1 LIVNYRILGPFEVT
15 RGGEKLAVGGPRQQ
29 AVLVALLMH
38 ANEVVATDQL
48 IEMVWGDSAPAK
60 AANTLHGYVFHLR
73 RALEPTR
80 GQGKPA
86 EILVS
91 EPNGYRLHAR
101 PDEIDAAQFE
111 RLADHGRRLLEA
123 GDSRAAELT
132 LTEALGLWRSDPLPG
147 FEDHEFAT
155 TEISRLRE
163 RRTQAAEDHLAALLN
178 TGEHDAV
185 IAAAETLCTQHP
197 WRERLWGLRMTAL
210 YRVGRQAD
218 ALAAFQTVRATLID
232 ELGVEPG
239 PDLRALEQRI
249 LAQDVELDLSPTTG
263 AKAAPPDSPPHGL
276 PHPVSSFIGREDDI
290 SRVADAVG
298 QARLV
303 TILGPGGVGK
313 TRLAIAAGH
322 HLAATFD
329 DTFFADLST
338 IADPALTAN
347 VVAATL
353 GVDDTPDRPAPESII
368 SRLTAHKILLVLD
381 NCEHLIDA
389 TARLTAELLSSCAT
403 LTIVATSREAIGI
416 DGEHIVALAPMSTP
430 PIGWH
435 GPLADPEDFT
445 SIRLFCDRAH
455 AVLRD
460 FDPETGWDHIATV
473 CRAVDG
479 VPLALE
485 LAAARLRSMPL
496 DVVAGRIEDRFRL
509 LTGGSRAAVSRQ
521 RTLEAAMD
529 WSYDLLEPAER
540 FCLARAS
547 VFVGGFT
554 TQAAEFVL
562 GCDPIDTY
570 DVVDLIGQLVDK
582 SLLSL
587 EPGTG
592 RYRSLETIRH
602 YASTKL
608 DPIDAEQCRHRHAL
622 WSADF
627 ASRHA
632 PGMRSGGNRGTIAA
646 LDAEAANLRSAL
658 NWALESDEGDLAVS
672 LSADLGAWW
681 EIRGHL
687 SEGRDKL
694 ERSLETGA
702 GTALH
707 RYRCILAVGFIARR
721 QGDHLEALRHT
732 ETAVAGLRQLGEDA
746 ELAHALGRMAW
757 VTLGAGDH
765 VTAEKLAHEGL
776 EIATQLNDPAIPPWM
791 HLGLGHAAYQRGD
804 LNAAADLLAQARQG
818 FHDIDNRPGLGRA
831 LFHQAQLALE
841 LADTDT
847 AADAAAESVRL
858 MHAGHDING
867 TLMSIEVAAQV
878 AGATN
883 NVHLALR
890 LLAATAAIRDEL
902 GAHDHG
908 SGLSGI
914 DDLHRRCEA
923 ALGTTET
930 ENQTTLGRQLTLE
943 EAVDQ
948 AIESCRSAPAPSQH
962 TEATRAFMFTDMVDS
977 TSIQTALG
985 DHRWMTLL
993 DAHDNT
999 LRKAIADR
1007 GGDVIKQQGDGFF
1020 VVFKTADDAAQA
1032 ACDIQQSLRNQRVD
1046 AGFAPDIRIG
1056 IHHGTAVSRDGDWI
1070 GTDVTLAARVTDAAK
1085 AGEILCTEPAL
1096 PSTPQAQTSETRC
1109 ITIKGRDDTVTVHV
1123 IHAGP

>member
-1 LIVNYRILGPFEVT
+1 MKYRILGPFEVT
-15 RGGEKLAVGGPRQQ
+15 CGGETLAVGGPRQQ

-48 IEMVWGDSAPAK
+48 IQMVWDESAPAK

-73 RALEPTR
+73 RALEPDR

-123 GDSRAAELT
+123 GDSRAAEST
-132 LTEALGLWRSDPLPG
+132 LAEALELWRSDPLPG
-147 FEDHEFAT
+147 FEDLEFAT

-163 RRTQAAEDHLAALLN
+163 RRTQAAEDHLAALLDE
-178 TGEHDAV
+178 GEDNAV
-185 IAAAETLCTQHP
+185 IAAAETLCSQHP
-197 WRERLWGLRMTAL
+197 WRERLWGQRMIAL

-218 ALAAFQTVRATLID
+218 ALAAFQTVRATMID

-239 PDLRALEQRI
+239 PDLRRLEQRI
-249 LAQDVELDLSPTTG
+249 LAQDVELDLRPPSG
-263 AKAAPPDSPPHGL
+263 AKAATLDSPRHDL
-276 PHPVSSFIGREDDI
+276 PHPVSSFIGRDDDLR
-290 SRVADAVG
+290 RVADAVG

-322 HLAATFD
+322 QLTATFD

-338 IADPALTAN
+338 ITDPALTAN
-347 VVAATL
+347 VVAAAL
-353 GVDDTPDRPAPESII
+353 GVGDTRDRPVSESII
-368 SRLTAHKILLVLD
+368 SVLTGRKILLVLD
-381 NCEHLIDA
+381 NCEHLIDT
-389 TARLTAELLSSCAT
+389 TARLAAEVLSSCEG

-435 GPLADPEDFT
+435 GPPADPEDFA
-445 SIRLFCDRAH
+445 SVRLFCDRAR
-455 AVLRD
+455 AVRRD

-496 DVVAGRIEDRFRL
+496 DVLAGRIEDRFRL

-521 RTLEAAMD
+521 RTLEAAIN

-540 FCLARAS
+540 LCLARAS

-554 TQAAEFVL
+554 TDAAEFVL

-582 SLLSL
+582 SLLRL

-608 DPIDAEQCRHRHAL
+608 DPTDAEQGHRQHAI

-627 ASRHA
+627 AARHA
-632 PGMRSGGNRGTIAA
+632 PGMRSGGNPATIAA
-646 LDAEAANLRSAL
+646 LDAEAANLRAAL

-672 LSADLGAWW
+672 LAADLGAWW

-694 ERSLETGA
+694 ERSLDTGA
-702 GTALH
+702 GTALA
-707 RYRCILAVGFIARR
+707 RYRAILAVGFIARR
-721 QGDHLEALRHT
+721 QGDHVEALRHT
-732 ETAVAGLRQLGEDA
+732 DTAVAGLRQLGENA

-765 VTAEKLAHEGL
+765 ATAEKLAHEGL
-776 EIATQLNDPAIPPWM
+776 DLAAQLNDPAIPPWM

-804 LNAAADLLAQARQG
+804 LDAAADLLARARQG

-841 LADTDT
+841 LTDTDT

-858 MHAGHDING
+858 MHAGGDING
-867 TLMSIEVAAQV
+867 TLMSLEVAAQV

-883 NVHLALR
+883 NPPAALR
-890 LLAATAAIRDEL
+890 LLAAASAIREGL

-914 DDLHRRCEA
+914 DDLRRHCEA
-923 ALGTTET
+923 ALGPTET
-930 ENQTTLGRQLTLE
+930 DNQTTVGRQLTLE
-943 EAVDQ
+943 QAVEQ
-948 AIESCRSAPAPSQH
+948 AVESCQTTPAPTH
-962 TEATRAFMFTDMVDS
+962 DREATRAFMFTDIVDS
-977 TSIQTALG
+977 TTIQTALG

-999 LRKAIADR
+999 LRKAFADCN
-1007 GGDVIKQQGDGFF
+1007 GDVIKQQGDGFF
-1020 VVFKTADDAAQA
+1020 VVFMTAADAVQA
-1032 ACDIQQSLRNQRVD
+1032 ARDIQQSLRNQRVD
-1046 AGFAPDIRIG
+1046 AGFAPDVRIG

-1070 GTDVTLAARVTDAAK
+1070 GADVTLAARVADAAR
-1085 AGEILCTEPAL
+1085 AGEILCTKPAL
-1096 PSTPQAQTSETRC
+1096 PSAPQAQVPETRC
-1109 ITIKGRDDTVTVHV
+1109 ITIKGRDEAMTVHV
-1123 IHAGP
+1123 IHESP

>member
-15 RGGEKLAVGGPRQQ
+15 RGGETLAVGGPRQQ

-38 ANEVVATDQL
+38 ANEVISTSQL
-48 IEMVWGDSAPAK
+48 IDMVWGDDLPAN

-123 GDSRAAELT
+123 GDPRAAEST

-147 FEDHEFAT
+147 FEDLEFAT
-155 TEISRLRE
+155 TEISWLSE
-163 RRTQAAEDHLAALLN
+163 RRTQAAEDRLAALLN
-178 TGEHDAV
+178 TGQDDAV
-185 IAAAETLCTQHP
+185 IAAAETLCSQHP
-197 WRERLWGLRMTAL
+197 WRERLWGQRMIAL

-218 ALAAFQTVRATLID
+218 ALAAFQEVRETMID

-239 PDLRALEQRI
+239 SDLRTLELRI
-249 LAQDVELDLSPTTG
+249 LAQDVELDLRPTAG
-263 AKAAPPDSPPHGL
+263 AKVLTPDYPPHGL

-290 SRVADAVG
+290 GRVGDAVG

-322 HLAATFD
+322 QLAAAFD

-338 IADPALTAN
+338 IADPALTAD

-353 GVDDTPDRPAPESII
+353 GVDDTSDRPVSESII
-368 SRLTAHKILLVLD
+368 SLLTGRKILLVLD

-389 TARLTAELLSSCAT
+389 TARLTAEVLASCAA

-416 DGEHIVALAPMSTP
+416 DGEHIVALAPMSIP

-435 GPLADPEDFT
+435 GRLADSQDFE
-445 SIRLFCDRAH
+445 SVRLFCARAR

-460 FDPETGWDHIATV
+460 FDPEIGWDHIATV

-496 DVVAGRIEDRFRL
+496 DVLAGRIEDRFRL

-521 RTLEAAMD
+521 RTLEAAID
-529 WSYDLLEPAER
+529 WSYDLLEPAEQLG
-540 FCLARAS
+540 LARAS

-554 TQAAEFVL
+554 TEAAEFVL
-562 GCDPIDTY
+562 GCDPIETY
-570 DVVDLIGQLVDK
+570 DVVDLIGHLVDK

-592 RYRSLETIRH
+592 RYRSLETIRQ

-608 DPIDAEQCRHRHAL
+608 DPIDAEQSRRQHAV

-632 PGMRSGGNRGTIAA
+632 PGMRSGGSPATIAA
-646 LDAEAANLRSAL
+646 LDAEAANLRAAV

-702 GTALH
+702 GTALDQ
-707 RYRCILAVGFIARR
+707 YRATLAVGFIARR
-721 QGDHLEALRHT
+721 QGDHLEALQYT
-732 ETAVAGLRQLGEDA
+732 DTAVAGLRQLGEQG

-765 VTAEKLAHEGL
+765 ATAEELAHEGL
-776 EIATQLNDPAIPPWM
+776 DLATQLNDPAIPPWM

-804 LNAAADLLAQARQG
+804 FDAAADLLARARQG
-818 FHDIDNRPGLGRA
+818 FTDIDNRPGLGRA

-858 MHAGHDING
+858 MHAGGDING
-867 TLMSIEVAAQV
+867 TLMSLEVAAQV
-878 AGATN
+878 ASATN
-883 NVHLALR
+883 NALTALR
-890 LLAATAAIRDEL
+890 LLAAASAFRKGL
-902 GAHDHG
+902 GAHDRG

-914 DDLHRRCEA
+914 DDLRRHCES
-923 ALGTTET
+923 ALGITET

-943 EAVDQ
+943 QAVEQ
-948 AIESCRSAPAPSQH
+948 AIESCRATPIPTHDS
-962 TEATRAFMFTDMVDS
+962 EATRAFMFTDMVDS

-999 LRKAIADR
+999 LRKAFAHH

-1020 VVFKTADDAAQA
+1020 VVFMTAADAVQA
-1032 ACDIQQSLRNQRVD
+1032 ARDIQQSLRNQRVD
-1046 AGFAPDIRIG
+1046 AGFAPDVRIG
-1056 IHHGTAVSRDGDWI
+1056 IHEGTAVRRDGDWV
-1070 GTDVTLAARVTDAAK
+1070 GADVTTASRVCDAAG
-1085 AGEILCTEPAL
+1085 AGEILTTTPPQNPSGGDPESRTIAL
-1096 PSTPQAQTSETRC
+1096 
-1109 ITIKGRDDTVTVHV
+1109 KGRSDPAIVYVMPTTTT
-1123 IHAGP
+1123 